1 MAGSN
6 RTSLLQSVGAA
17 ERGGGEEEGELSC
30 LWAADC
36 NGNHYKLNRGS
47 ELQKKLTIIIG
58 FDAVT
63 VDGGDDGEVGSRV
76 GARLSHHLP
85 SDSR

>member
-1 MAGSN
+1 M
-6 RTSLLQSVGAA
+6 GAA
-17 ERGGGEEEGELSC
+17 ERGGGEGELSC

-63 VDGGDDGEVGSRV
+63 VDGGDDGEVGSRM